1 MDSNASTQEYGQ
13 NPEYVLQPDYQF
25 SHNGYGLL
33 QLACNFDVDIS
44 RAGESATIFRRGS
57 ALPNGGGPLSKA
69 LAGGSTTWTL
79 VKADEV
85 GRDGNLARVRAFYA
99 AIEGGET
106 TSQTEATVTSA
117 AVSESIESHPNFS
130 VHQVPTIGVNGET
143 YNGSKVPLGGVFTNG
158 SPPIIQSAAD
168 PKNPFR
174 AYWYSQPGNP
184 GVFPWQFIG
193 FLPSTDNNNVNRK
206 AGVKSWFRPAITM
219 KLVAYTS
226 DAQKATE
233 TGYSTGWIITQP
245 SYGVFTIPE
254 IYQNIVSQDPIKPE
268 ELGPSK
274 NWLVTGTN
282 VEIYGGLYKVTADLL
297 LSGVLGWDTDIYPSQ
312 DSSAVG

>member
-1 MDSNASTQEYGQ
+1 METTLKEYGR

-33 QLACNFDVDIS
+33 QLACNFDIDIS
-44 RAGESATIFRRGS
+44 RAGESSSVFVRGS
-57 ALPNGGGPLSKA
+57 AFPSSVGALGKA
-69 LAGGSTTWTL
+69 LSGFGWTL

-85 GRDGNLARVRAFYA
+85 GRDGKLARVRAFYA
-99 AIEGGET
+99 AIEGKET
-106 TSQTEATVTSA
+106 VSQTEATITSSAVT
-117 AVSESIESHPNFS
+117 ESIESHPNFS
-130 VHQVPTIGVNGET
+130 VSQVPAIGVNGET
-143 YNGSKVPLGGVFTNG
+143 HNGKKVPLGGLFTSG
-158 SPPIIQSAAD
+158 TPPILQSTPD

-174 AYWYSQPGNP
+174 AYWYSQPGFP

-193 FLPSTDNNNVNRK
+193 FLPSTDNTTVNRK
-206 AGVKSWFRPAITM
+206 AGVKSWFRPAITL

-233 TGYSTGWIITQP
+233 TGYTTGWIITQP
-245 SYGVFTIPE
+245 SYGIFNIPE
-254 IYQNIVSQDPIKPE
+254 IYQNIVEQDPIKPE
-268 ELGPSK
+268 TGTSK

-297 LSGVLGWDTDIYPSQ
+297 LSGVIGWDPDIYPSQ
-312 DSSAVG
+312 DSSAIG